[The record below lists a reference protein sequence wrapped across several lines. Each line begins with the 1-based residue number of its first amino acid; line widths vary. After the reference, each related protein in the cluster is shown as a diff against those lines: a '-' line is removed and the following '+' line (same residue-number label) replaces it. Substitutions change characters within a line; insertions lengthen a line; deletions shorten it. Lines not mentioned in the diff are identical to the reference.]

1 VTYGYTL
8 GDLSSTTY
16 PSGRVASMTLL
27 RGRVQAVSLAKDASS
42 TAVALIS
49 DVRWEPFERAV
60 SSWHWNTAN
69 GPVPHERFYDLSERI
84 TRYRLGP
91 VFRDLRYDEA
101 SRIASFT
108 HLLPDGTPQP
118 ALDQAFTHDENDR
131 LAGITTA
138 TSSWSIAYDPNGN
151 RANLSL
157 NGSLSAYN
165 TESTSNRL
173 TSITNPARSFGYD
186 NAGNTVSDSA
196 GHTATYNLRG
206 QVATITMAGMTTTYT
221 YNAFGQRVRKVGSTG
236 AASTVVFV
244 YDQGGHLLGEYDQNG
259 AAIREYVW
267 LRDTPIAMFVPD
279 PANPSGEPLVYYIHT
294 DHLNTPRVVVDT
306 NNVSRWRWFAEPF
319 GTTAPE
325 INPSGLGSFTFNLR
339 FPGQYADPESG
350 LFYNYWRNYDSSKGG
365 YTQSDPIGLAGGSPS
380 TYTYVDG
387 NPLLM
392 VDPDGRNG
400 VWALYRSWRIGQ
412 GIGTELYP
420 IIEPGLSPLIDRL
433 LLPDLLLKV
442 PALSPADEAQ
452 KDIDNKN
459 YHNTCDKQTPPPNLT
474 PCEEARWRYRQAMS
488 CQKKRTEWEE
498 RWGHAGSKEAHE
510 RALANVKLRLK
521 NAAEAIALFCTC
533 P

>member
-1 VTYGYTL
+1 
-8 GDLSSTTY
+8 
-16 PSGRVASMTLL
+16 MTLL

-392 VDPDGRNG
+392 VDPDGRNAA
-400 VWALYRSWRIGQ
+400 WALYRSWRIGQ

-433 LLPDLLLKV
+433 LLPDV
-442 PALSPADEAQ
+442 MQPIPAFPTSGPTVAPDPMQVAPGNEVDTGIANDYGAAVSEAKLCGREPPDRCKWLEANAGRYSPE
-452 KDIDNKN
+452 
-459 YHNTCDKQTPPPNLT
+459 
-474 PCEEARWRYRQAMS
+474 RV
-488 CQKKRTEWEE
+488 KRTAKAWGCVGS
-498 RWGHAGSKEAHE
+498 RWSKGGKG
-510 RALANVKLRLK
+510 R
-521 NAAEAIALFCTC
+521 
-533 P
+533 